1 MIIVL
6 KVGYTEAELNEILE
20 FLQVRGLKV
29 NVSHGRQRCVIGV
42 IGDVTIIDPDEIL
55 AYSYV
60 EKVMNVSEPYKKANR

>member
-29 NVSHGRQRCVIGV
+29 NVSHGKTNVCYRC
-42 IGDVTIIDPDEIL
+42 
-55 AYSYV
+55 Y
-60 EKVMNVSEPYKKANR
+60 R